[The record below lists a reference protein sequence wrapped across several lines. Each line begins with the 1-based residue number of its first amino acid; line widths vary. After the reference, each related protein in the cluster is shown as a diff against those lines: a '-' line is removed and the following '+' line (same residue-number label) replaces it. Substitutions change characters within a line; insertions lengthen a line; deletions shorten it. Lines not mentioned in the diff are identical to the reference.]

1 MEDYRKGTS
10 NVVYPEKVKG
20 NIHAQAFYGVISAVL
35 DDVIDLNANI
45 EIVSDLTL
53 AITGI
58 VESNNSIDWQNNTDI
73 HNRIAQ
79 QIDDLFYDYEQKHGF
94 IIPLDTIDKI
104 IENVKTVAL
113 RRFK

>member
-1 MEDYRKGTS
+1 M
-10 NVVYPEKVKG
+10 P
-20 NIHAQAFYGVISAVL
+20 
-35 DDVIDLNANI
+35 NI
-45 EIVSDLTL
+45 EMVSDLTL
-53 AITGI
+53 AITAI

-79 QIDDLFYDYEQKHGF
+79 QIDDLFYDYEQKYGF
-94 IIPLDTIDKI
+94 IIPLDAIDKI